1 MDSRQLIH
9 LRRAEPAD
17 AMAVARVHV
26 RSWQAAYRGLLPD
39 EYLDGL
45 RPEDRATSY
54 TFGGLEPDHPAT
66 IVSVEGE
73 MIRGFATIG
82 PSRDAGTEG
91 IGALHALYVDPD
103 SWDTGLGRTLIG
115 EARQQLAGQ
124 GFEQAVLWVL
134 VGNERAERFYRK
146 DGWAADGSRRSDEVW
161 SVAIDEVRYRRTLS

>member
-1 MDSRQLIH
+1 MIH

-26 RSWQAAYRGLLPD
+26 RSWQAAYRGLLSD

-54 TFGGLEPDHPAT
+54 TFGRLEHDHPTT
-66 IVSVEGE
+66 IVSVEHE
-73 MIRGFATIG
+73 TICGFATIG

-91 IGALHALYVDPD
+91 IGALHALYVDPEC
-103 SWDTGLGRTLIG
+103 WDTGVGRTLVH
-115 EARQQLAGQ
+115 EARQRLAGQ
-124 GFEQAVLWVL
+124 GFEEAALWVL
-134 VGNERAERFYRK
+134 VGNVRAERFYRN

-161 SVAIDEVRYRRTLS
+161 SVTVDEVRYRRTLP

>member
-1 MDSRQLIH
+1 MIH

-26 RSWQAAYRGLLPD
+26 RSWQAAYRGLLSH

-54 TFGGLEPDHPAT
+54 TFGGLEPDHPTT
-66 IVSVEGE
+66 IVSVEDE

-82 PSRDAGTEG
+82 PSRDAGPEG

-103 SWDTGLGRTLIG
+103 CWDTGVGRTLIH
-115 EARQQLAGQ
+115 EARRQLAGL
-124 GFEQAVLWVL
+124 GFDEAVVWVL
-134 VGNERAERFYRK
+134 AGNERAERFYRK
-146 DGWAADGSRRSDEVW
+146 DGWAADGSRRWDEVW
-161 SVAIDEVRYRRTLS
+161 SVVIDEVRYRRTLS

>member
-1 MDSRQLIH
+1 MIH
-9 LRRAEPAD
+9 VRDAEPVD

-26 RSWQAAYRGLLPD
+26 RAWQAAYRGLLPD

-54 TFGGLEPDHPAT
+54 TLGGFEHDHPTT
-66 IVSVEGE
+66 IVTLVHET
-73 MIRGFATIG
+73 ICGFATIG

-91 IGALHALYVDPD
+91 MGALHALYVDPD
-103 SWDTGLGRTLIG
+103 YWDTGVGRTLVH

-124 GFEQAVLWVL
+124 GLEEAVLWVL
-134 VGNERAERFYRK
+134 AGNERAEHFYRK

-161 SVAIDEVRYRRTLS
+161 FVATDELRYRRTLP